1 MKDFISK
8 NKKLLSVSLC
18 ITLGLGSF
26 GFWFVRSLLHDKY
39 VIAHTSNE
47 DLIKTKKAELEI
59 AQKEKEKLEASVGKY
74 RNFATDAGSEV
85 AKLQNSYAGVSVSTT
100 KEVVQDIYKKMS
112 TYFDDEQSRRNW
124 LSFQGD
130 MGLKWSFKT
139 TYSFPMNKINVVW
152 YAISNE
158 SNFFLGYATATYDV
172 VSKKFSNLNIV
183 KGLKESSNVVKADL
197 DEYNKFLASVF
208 DKGE

>member
-1 MKDFISK
+1 MRDFISK

-26 GFWFVRSLLHDKY
+26 GFWFVRSLLHEKY
-39 VIAHTSNE
+39 GIAHTSNE
-47 DLIKTKKAELEI
+47 DLIKTKNAELDN
-59 AQKEKEKLEASVGKY
+59 ARKQKEELEASVDKY

-85 AKLQNSYAGVSVSTT
+85 AKLQNSYANVTVSTT

-112 TYFDDEQSRRNW
+112 AYFDDEHSRQNW

-130 MGLKWSFKT
+130 MGLKWTFKT

-152 YAISNE
+152 YATSND
-158 SNFFLGYATATYDV
+158 SNVFLGYATATYDV
-172 VSKKFSNLNIV
+172 SSKKFSNLNVV
-183 KGLKESSNVVKADL
+183 KGLKEGSNVVKADA
-197 DEYNKFLASVF
+197 DEYNKFLLSVF
-208 DKGE
+208 SEGE

>member
-1 MKDFISK
+1 MRDFISK
-8 NKKLLSVSLC
+8 NKKLLSVGLC

-47 DLIKTKKAELEI
+47 YLIKTKTAELTS
-59 AQKEKEKLEASVGKY
+59 ARKQKEELEASVDKY
-74 RNFATDAGSEV
+74 RNFATDAGFEV
-85 AKLQNSYAGVSVSTT
+85 AKLQNSYAGISVSTD

-112 TYFDDEQSRRNW
+112 AYFDDEHSRQNW

-130 MGLKWSFKT
+130 MGLKWTFKT

-152 YAISNE
+152 YATSNE
-158 SNFFLGYATATYDV
+158 SNIFLGYATATYDV
-172 VSKKFSNLNIV
+172 VSKKFSDLNIV
-183 KGLKESSNVVKADL
+183 KGLKEGSNVAKADL
-197 DEYNKFLASVF
+197 DEYNKILASVF
-208 DKGE
+208 NKGE

>member
-47 DLIKTKKAELEI
+47 DLIKTKTAELEH
-59 AQKEKEKLEASVGKY
+59 ARKEKEELEASVDKY

-85 AKLQNSYAGVSVSTT
+85 AKLQNSYANITVSTD
-100 KEVVQDIYKKMS
+100 KAIVQDIYKKMS
-112 TYFDDEQSRRNW
+112 AYFNDKEARQNW
-124 LSFQGD
+124 LAFQGD
-130 MGLKWSFKT
+130 IGLKWSFKT

-152 YAISNE
+152 YATSND
-158 SNFFLGYATATYDV
+158 SNVFLGYATATYDV
-172 VSKKFSNLNIV
+172 VSKKFSNLNVV
-183 KGLKESSNVVKADL
+183 KGLKEGSNVVKAEL
-197 DEYNKFLASVF
+197 DEYNKFLSSVF
-208 DKGE
+208 SEGE

>member
-1 MKDFISK
+1 MRDFISK

-26 GFWFVRSLLHDKY
+26 GFWFVRSLLHEKY

-47 DLIKTKKAELEI
+47 DLIKTKNAELDN
-59 AQKEKEKLEASVGKY
+59 ARKQKEELEASVDKY

-85 AKLQNSYAGVSVSTT
+85 AKLQNLYANVTVSTDKAT
-100 KEVVQDIYKKMS
+100 VQDIYKKMS
-112 TYFDDEQSRRNW
+112 AYFDDKDSRQNW
-124 LSFQGD
+124 LAFQGD

-152 YAISNE
+152 YATSND
-158 SNFFLGYATATYDV
+158 SNVFLGYATATYDV
-172 VSKKFSNLNIV
+172 ASKKFSDLNIV
-183 KGLKESSNVVKADL
+183 KGLKEGSNVAKADA
-197 DEYNKFLASVF
+197 DEYNKFLLSVF
-208 DKGE
+208 SEGE